1 MDALECFLAENGLPD
16 DTKFWVCDFVIQQN
30 NVKLDLPH
38 LGACVEATDRT
49 VLMMVPWH
57 APEPMNRAY
66 CIKEMVFTQLAKVC
80 VCGRGGAPPPSQRE
94 HAVHCEVLTM
104 HHLTHLLE
112 PPLRG
117 DGRGGARE
125 VPRRAAG

>member
-66 CIKEMVFTQLAKVC
+66 CIKEMVFTQSAEVCVWGGFFRHHSASTPCLAKFLPC
-80 VCGRGGAPPPSQRE
+80 
-94 HAVHCEVLTM
+94 T
-104 HHLTHLLE
+104 T
-112 PPLRG
+112 
-117 DGRGGARE
+117 
-125 VPRRAAG
+125 